1 MSPQLQSLN
10 PAPSLAPPIGAA
22 GDEPKRTAA
31 AMADK
36 LASLSAPVQV
46 LSSIFSSF
54 VATHGA
60 SLSSMNSGSPPRDQ
74 LSGAPPGFQVEK
86 RPRLERTVLAS
97 DMGAPP
103 FSVQAP
109 RLQQPVG
116 AMPTQAAAQMNQAPG
131 PFAPPPPP
139 PPLPPLLPPLL
150 QQFGQSAGGMMGMGP
165 FAMMAGSMP
174 PPPPMSSIMPAGFPA
189 PSGPPPPPLPP
200 AQTQPQQQQQHQ
212 SPPQPPAPQQSAG
225 FFQPSAGMGYFPA
238 MQVQQSPSAQRQ

>member
-1 MSPQLQSLN
+1 MSPRERQQQWPTSWHLCQ
-10 PAPSLAPPIGAA
+10 
-22 GDEPKRTAA
+22 RRCR
-31 AMADK
+31 
-36 LASLSAPVQV
+36 
-46 LSSIFSSF
+46 
-54 VATHGA
+54 
-60 SLSSMNSGSPPRDQ
+60 NSGSPPRDQ

-103 FSVQAP
+103 FSMQAP

-116 AMPTQAAAQMNQAPG
+116 SMPTQAATQMNQAPG
-131 PFAPPPPP
+131 LFAPPPP

-165 FAMMAGSMP
+165 FGMMAGSMP

-200 AQTQPQQQQQHQ
+200 AQTQPQQQQQ

-225 FFQPSAGMGYFPA
+225 FFQTSAGMGYFPA
-238 MQVQQSPSAQRQ
+238 VQVQQSPSAQRQ